1 MKKNKAFSFHGQDF
15 TRKLLIGKKV
25 TCIEDYSFGDNK
37 FYSVFLKD
45 LNVSLRILEEG
56 WARIQ
61 PHSNDSER
69 SPQYQQMVLAY
80 NRASKSGRGVHGS
93 ISNAQTHFNDL
104 STKKDDKQKTAMF
117 LGFLQRAG
125 RVVAVVERVLSGSTY
140 ILRIPSENNCRLR
153 FKNEGIWSE
162 PTSIDKEAKVQADTV
177 GNRALE
183 FSKRNLFQRDVEV
196 IVSSVDGRGSFFGRL
211 YNGNKDY
218 AYSLLDEGLAR
229 IDLNTAVTMDE
240 FEKYRESEK
249 KAKIVGK
256 NIWEEYDAEAEEKKK
271 EERKEKRD
279 KDREA
284 TKEQF
289 GLIITEILDG
299 SHFWFQKVS
308 QLDALNEMMSL
319 VEAENL
325 EANEAYIP
333 KPSEFV
339 FAKFAGDGK
348 YYRTTVTRLRETE
361 EKEKLYSVLFVDYGN
376 VQVTKSENIRRL
388 DVSKFGL
395 KVWPAQAK
403 EGRLAYVRTP
413 KLHEEFG
420 YESASLFKELVY
432 EKSTL
437 IASGVS
443 KDKEGREALNIGDEN
458 TRIYVN
464 SALVAAGLGMVE
476 KQRKKTTILHK
487 QLNELESQA
496 KIDHMNIWKHG
507 EPPDSEEE
515 REEEKR
521 RKGLL

>member
-1 MKKNKAFSFHGQDF
+1 M
-15 TRKLLIGKKV
+15 TL
-25 TCIEDYSFGDNK
+25 
-37 FYSVFLKD
+37 
-45 LNVSLRILEEG
+45 
-56 WARIQ
+56 
-61 PHSNDSER
+61 
-69 SPQYQQMVLAY
+69 
-80 NRASKSGRGVHGS
+80 
-93 ISNAQTHFNDL
+93 
-104 STKKDDKQKTAMF
+104 KQK
-117 LGFLQRAG
+117 
-125 RVVAVVERVLSGSTY
+125 
-140 ILRIPSENNCRLR
+140 
-153 FKNEGIWSE
+153 K
-162 PTSIDKEAKVQADTV
+162 
-177 GNRALE
+177 
-183 FSKRNLFQRDVEV
+183 
-196 IVSSVDGRGSFFGRL
+196 
-211 YNGNKDY
+211 
-218 AYSLLDEGLAR
+218 
-229 IDLNTAVTMDE
+229 
-240 FEKYRESEK
+240 
-249 KAKIVGK
+249 
-256 NIWEEYDAEAEEKKK
+256 KKK

-496 KIDHMNIWKHG
+496 KIEHNNIWKHG